1 MAELKFKISA
11 DYEKVQRLRD
21 EITKL
26 KQEIKGVDAIQDPT
40 SFNALNKQLESAYNQ
55 LKAIQQKMADEGARI
70 VESANRIDKAVEKIT
85 QAQNSAVKAAKQSN
99 DTSTTKAQ
107 AEAVEGQAKAYVE
120 LKDEIDAVLGTRE
133 QNIRKMIQEQ
143 NAIRLINAEIAQ
155 INKSRQYGSGISQV
169 QAQRLQQLNDDL
181 LMHKH
186 ALAETRQELNN
197 NAKLDIAVVG
207 SMNEL
212 SQSLSRMRIAYRA
225 LDEDERNSKFGQDL
239 LASIQEADVKIKE
252 LDATIGNHQRNVGN
266 YQGSFGGL
274 NMSVQQIVRELPS
287 ATMGVNMF
295 FMAISNN
302 LPIMADQIKYAKE
315 ANKAMK
321 AAGQEPVP
329 IWKQLT
335 ASIFS
340 WQTAMMVGITLLTV
354 YGKDI
359 KNWVSGLFNA
369 KTAIND
375 LIFAQRQLREAS
387 KEAQHEAV
395 SEQTKLKTLYAATQD
410 TTIAMKDRLTAV
422 KAIKEQYPSYFSKLS
437 NEAILAGQA
446 AGAYRQLA
454 ADILKAAQ
462 ARAMEKRIEKLADQ
476 NIDLESSNNA
486 DKNWRRRNR
495 NAYYKSIS
503 SHQATDNSGARAFV
517 PTGVDMSGG
526 KRDGAIE
533 QEWNERESRLKKHTE
548 TLNRNNKT
556 IELLTSKVAKI
567 KATHINL
574 ENQKDFNPKKVR
586 TRKEDATKQI
596 DYDKMRREQS
606 DAERNL
612 EISVA
617 QSRIDAMQ
625 EGYEKERA
633 QRELNHKKELEDIE
647 KQRRDFLQRKRD
659 EAKSKFEADP
669 KNKGKVFNASSVT
682 LSTADNAK
690 FDEMIANAM
699 EKHLHEGAS
708 YEDKLIRE
716 HQSYTDKRLELE
728 RKYST
733 DIYSINQAIKEAET
747 RNDNE
752 RVEAF
757 KRSLLEVQTEFGK
770 SKMSLAF
777 EQLKKDSNYVA
788 AFDDLKGASTD
799 TLNSLI
805 GRFSDVK
812 QAAGEALNPEGV
824 KTYFDAI
831 NGMIDELISRDPI
844 GMIKKLTDELI
855 KQQDELKAAENR
867 RDRVKGGEKI
877 VKSIGYN
884 KDLKKWVSEYWELAD
899 AEADVAAKGQ
909 QVAQT
914 TNKIVS
920 AHKTLTKTIQGVADK
935 MGELGGKIG
944 GQTGEIF
951 SLFGSVMTYYQ
962 TISDGVTSIGKA
974 GSNAMKAI
982 ESSSV
987 ILAIISAAIQ
997 LMKTLSS
1004 VLPNQ
1009 DDLYEKAARKQAE
1022 INKLRDSV
1030 NDYRLAVMKA
1040 RHEERNWFS
1049 DSGLKGLQDAYE
1061 EHGQVA
1067 ESYYKKLNEAQ
1078 EKYINKSSGLKKAL
1092 VPIVAGVTAIAAVA
1106 AGVFTA
1112 GTGTAAIGALGSAV
1126 IGTLTTTAVTATVAT
1141 AAGAAVAG
1149 LAGAIVGKAIDAAV
1163 SSITYKDGQVAAKD
1177 NLRIQTRH
1185 KSFWRSQKTADLKE
1199 WVKDKYGKDLFGE
1212 DGMVDKELANE
1223 VLKNYGNKLQGET
1236 KETLE
1241 KLVELREKYDEF
1253 NKSIHEYVSK
1263 MYSPLVSDMTD
1274 AVWSWLKDGKDA
1286 LSEFKNSASKTF
1298 AEISKDMVK
1307 QLLLK
1312 NVFSQYED
1320 KLSDLY
1326 KAYAMKSI
1334 NENEL
1339 GAASAQLAG
1348 EIVDGMNSY
1357 LPVAQNLLKQLQEG
1371 FAAKGIDI
1379 TKEGDSSQTA
1389 TANGVTTITFEQ
1401 ASNIVALTTAG
1412 NISRDQI
1419 KERLS
1424 LMNATMDDI
1433 RALMSQT
1440 FSSTPDYANSNRAI
1454 INNSYTPQIQVSF
1467 PKEELQNI
1475 NGKIGTI
1482 LAVVDEMRTHG
1493 AESLM
1498 EQKAL
1503 SRDTEKI
1510 VMGNKEML
1518 SCVNDFRR
1526 DFNKQY

>member
-1 MAELKFKISA
+1 MAKLSFKINA
-11 DYEKVQRLRD
+11 EWEKVQRLRE
-21 EITKL
+21 EISKL
-26 KQEIKGVDAIQDPT
+26 KQEIKGTDAFQNPQQ
-40 SFNALNKQLESAYNQ
+40 FNALNKQLESAYNQ

-70 VESANRIDKAVEKIT
+70 VESANRIDKAVERIT

-133 QNIRKMIQEQ
+133 ENIRQMLREQ
-143 NAIRLINAEIAQ
+143 NAIRLINAEISQ
-155 INKSRQYGSGISQV
+155 INKSRQSGGGLSRTQS
-169 QAQRLQQLNDDL
+169 QRLQQLNNDL
-181 LMHKH
+181 LTHKR
-186 ALAETRQELNN
+186 ALAEVRQELNN
-197 NAKLDIAVVG
+197 NAKLDITAVG

-225 LDEDERNSKFGQDL
+225 LNEDERNSKFGQDL
-239 LASIQEADVKIKE
+239 LASIQEADAKIKE

-266 YQGSFGGL
+266 YQGGFNGL

-359 KNWVSGLFNA
+359 KNWASGLFNA

-476 NIDLESSNNA
+476 NIDLERSNNA

-567 KATHINL
+567 KATQINL
-574 ENQKDFNPKKVR
+574 ENQKDFKPKKVK
-586 TRKEDATKQI
+586 TRKEGTTKQI

-625 EGYEKERA
+625 EGYEKERT

-659 EAKSKFEADP
+659 EMKLKFEADP

-690 FDEMIANAM
+690 FDEMIANTKT
-699 EKHLHEGAS
+699 KHANEYKELEVQRLQALYDYLKEYGTIQEQAYAIAKE
-708 YEDKLIRE
+708 YEDKITKEKDENRKKILQKEKESALAKTNSNSLAMNIDWGATFGGIGKVLKDIAKDTLKEVEQYMRSAEFKALSPADKKAYVDLRDKLRSEGVGEVTSPFKFSQWGEIEKQTRTYQDSVRRLKEKTEAHANAVEELKVAEKELSLATDETTRSIAQSKVDKAQVEVRNTASEMNDAIADKDDKKANLTDSTGKAVQGLDNFSSALQTMSNGTLKGFADGLANLIKSIGGKGGAGGIIGAIGGKAGGLIGAILQIIDALGDDPAKFIKGLLDRVGKVVE
-716 HQSYTDKRLELE
+716 TILAELPKLVVDILKGVLNIIVGIFNGIGRLFTGSGNEKSMEDEIKRLS
-728 RKYST
+728 KS
-733 DIYSINQAIKEAET
+733 
-747 RNDNE
+747 NE
-752 RVEAF
+752 RLAQ
-757 KRSLLEVQTEFGK
+757 SIDDLSK
-770 SKMSLAF
+770 SIG
-777 EQLKKDSNYVA
+777 KKDNTNEQSIDAYKKALKEELDWERNQRNAINKRASEWGRHHSFNYDANDSSWHIWGKLNKILEKIGSKARVYNATDVWKLSPEEMKELRAQAMDAWREFFDSNKGLKSPE
-788 AFDDLKGASTD
+788 DLVNQYIERAGKQEELSA
-799 TLNSLI
+799 TLNEKLTGYSWDGFMDSYKSALKNLESTTKDFADNINDLI
-805 GRFSDVK
+805 SN
-812 QAAGEALNPEGV
+812 ALIDSFTNEKLKPQ
-824 KTYFDAI
+824 
-831 NGMIDELISRDPI
+831 IDELYKYIA
-844 GMIKKLTDELI
+844 
-855 KQQDELKAAENR
+855 KAAENGLD
-867 RDRVKGGEKI
+867 DREIAYIRKTNEDIANQGIEQRNI
-877 VKSIGYN
+877 
-884 KDLKKWVSEYWELAD
+884 WE
-899 AEADVAAKGQ
+899 Q
-909 QVAQT
+909 
-914 TNKIVS
+914 
-920 AHKTLTKTIQGVADK
+920 
-935 MGELGGKIG
+935 
-944 GQTGEIF
+944 
-951 SLFGSVMTYYQ
+951 
-962 TISDGVTSIGKA
+962 
-974 GSNAMKAI
+974 
-982 ESSSV
+982 
-987 ILAIISAAIQ
+987 
-997 LMKTLSS
+997 
-1004 VLPNQ
+1004 
-1009 DDLYEKAARKQAE
+1009 
-1022 INKLRDSV
+1022 
-1030 NDYRLAVMKA
+1030 
-1040 RHEERNWFS
+1040 
-1049 DSGLKGLQDAYE
+1049 
-1061 EHGQVA
+1061 
-1067 ESYYKKLNEAQ
+1067 
-1078 EKYINKSSGLKKAL
+1078 
-1092 VPIVAGVTAIAAVA
+1092 
-1106 AGVFTA
+1106 
-1112 GTGTAAIGALGSAV
+1112 
-1126 IGTLTTTAVTATVAT
+1126 
-1141 AAGAAVAG
+1141 AG
-1149 LAGAIVGKAIDAAV
+1149 LIKKKG
-1163 SSITYKDGQVAAKD
+1163 
-1177 NLRIQTRH
+1177 
-1185 KSFWRSQKTADLKE
+1185 
-1199 WVKDKYGKDLFGE
+1199 
-1212 DGMVDKELANE
+1212 
-1223 VLKNYGNKLQGET
+1223 
-1236 KETLE
+1236 
-1241 KLVELREKYDEF
+1241 DE
-1253 NKSIHEYVSK
+1253 E
-1263 MYSPLVSDMTD
+1263 
-1274 AVWSWLKDGKDA
+1274 
-1286 LSEFKNSASKTF
+1286 
-1298 AEISKDMVK
+1298 
-1307 QLLLK
+1307 
-1312 NVFSQYED
+1312 
-1320 KLSDLY
+1320 
-1326 KAYAMKSI
+1326 
-1334 NENEL
+1334 
-1339 GAASAQLAG
+1339 
-1348 EIVDGMNSY
+1348 
-1357 LPVAQNLLKQLQEG
+1357 QN
-1371 FAAKGIDI
+1371 
-1379 TKEGDSSQTA
+1379 A
-1389 TANGVTTITFEQ
+1389 TANGVSSITFEQ
-1401 ASNIVALTTAG
+1401 ANNIVALTTAG

-1440 FSSTPDYANSNRAI
+1440 FSSMPNYTNSTHNI
-1454 INNSYTPQIQVSF
+1454 LNDSYTPKIQVSF

-1482 LAVVDEMRTHG
+1482 LAVVDEMRSHG